1 MNEKLHC
8 LHGENENVQRKVAD
22 TERYLNQLF
31 AQEKALRD
39 KILTFE
45 EENNKLD
52 REINSTIEDISVLD
66 ARIMEAQNQIK
77 DLQSDIAETAAL
89 SEKYKSE
96 MLHYQK
102 ATQGEVMKN
111 NDTVKLINQAE
122 HTLKVR
128 IGQSEEGRKEVAA
141 LTA

>member
-1 MNEKLHC
+1 M
-8 LHGENENVQRKVAD
+8 RKMAD

-52 REINSTIEDISVLD
+52 RDINETIEDIGVLD
-66 ARIMEAQNQIK
+66 ARIMEAHNQIK

-89 SEKYKSE
+89 SEKYKS
-96 MLHYQK
+96 
-102 ATQGEVMKN
+102 
-111 NDTVKLINQAE
+111 
-122 HTLKVR
+122 
-128 IGQSEEGRKEVAA
+128 
-141 LTA
+141 